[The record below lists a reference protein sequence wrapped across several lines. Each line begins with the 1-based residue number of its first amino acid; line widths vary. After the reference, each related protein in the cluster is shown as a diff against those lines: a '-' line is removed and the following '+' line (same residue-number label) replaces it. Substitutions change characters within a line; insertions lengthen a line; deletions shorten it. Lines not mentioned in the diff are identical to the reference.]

1 MTEHEL
7 DLRLRSVARAL
18 DSDAPAFDAA
28 RLQPAHRHRA
38 RRRALALAVVAAA
51 AGIVAA
57 PSAVSA
63 IGDLFRVDEVPVIGA
78 LEPGVTAPYGGRSVS
93 LDAARLETPFRL
105 RTIGS
110 LGTPHDTRVR
120 DDIVGGMVT
129 LVYDRDTWILL
140 TQWRTADVSA
150 RVAVVPADGGVER
163 VTVGGVPAMWIEG
176 AARGTF
182 TLVGADGT
190 VHRESFEIG
199 SGALVWK
206 RNGMTFLLQGTPSKD
221 DAIRLAADVD
231 R

>member
-1 MTEHEL
+1 M
-7 DLRLRSVARAL
+7 
-18 DSDAPAFDAA
+18 
-28 RLQPAHRHRA
+28 
-38 RRRALALAVVAAA
+38 
-51 AGIVAA
+51 
-57 PSAVSA
+57 
-63 IGDLFRVDEVPVIGA
+63 
-78 LEPGVTAPYGGRSVS
+78 EPF
-93 LDAARLETPFRL
+93 DAARLETPFRL

-110 LGTPHDTRVR
+110 LGAPHDTRVR
-120 DDIVGGMVT
+120 ADIVGGMVT
-129 LVYDRDTWILL
+129 LVYHRDTWILL

-150 RVAVVPADGGVER
+150 RVAVVPTDGVAEQ
-163 VTVGGVPAMWIEG
+163 VTVGGVPALWIEG

-221 DAIRLAADVD
+221 HAIRLAADVD

>member
-7 DLRLRSVARAL
+7 DLRLRSIARAL
-18 DSDAPAFDAA
+18 DSDAPTFDAA
-28 RLQPAHRHRA
+28 RLQSVRGHRA

-78 LEPGVTAPYGGRSVS
+78 LEPGVTGPYGGRS
-93 LDAARLETPFRL
+93 LPFDAARLETPFRL

-110 LGTPHDTRVR
+110 LGAPHDTRVR
-120 DDIVGGMVT
+120 DDVVGGIVT
-129 LVYDRDTWILL
+129 LVYHRDTWILL

-150 RVAVVPADGGVER
+150 RVAVVPTDGVAEQ
-163 VTVGGVPAMWIEG
+163 VTVGGVPALWIQG

-190 VHRESFEIG
+190 VHRESFEVG
-199 SGALVWK
+199 SGALLWK
-206 RNGMTFLLQGTPSKD
+206 RDGMTFLLQGRPSKD